1 MSSRVK
7 GLKIQ
12 TPTLTLA
19 YPSVAMAWLTAG
31 KPQNRATNQAK
42 PKPTNQAMALLA
54 LKPNSCG
61 SKLLRAAQAA
71 AYDSQLPFQD
81 WISLWLSP
89 GTLMPLVVVLCTYVT
104 ISNHFI
110 ILSPIQ
116 TCWSHI
122 EVMLKSCWS
131 RVSQCLLIWLG
142 LCILIHVINVISP
155 FPSHN
160 LPLTFTII

>member
-12 TPTLTLA
+12 TPTLILA
-19 YPSVAMAWLTAG
+19 YSSVAMAWLTAG
-31 KPQNRATNQAK
+31 KLWSRAANQAELK
-42 PKPTNQAMALLA
+42 LTNQAMALLA

-61 SKLLRAAQAA
+61 SKPLRAAQAV

-81 WISLWLSP
+81 WVSLWLSP
-89 GTLMPLVVVLCTYVT
+89 GTLMPLVVVLCTNVT

-116 TCWSHI
+116 TC
-122 EVMLKSCWS
+122 
-131 RVSQCLLIWLG
+131 
-142 LCILIHVINVISP
+142 
-155 FPSHN
+155 
-160 LPLTFTII
+160 